1 MQAPA
6 VDVDALAPWIG
17 RRESVSDALSPFPA
31 EALAAT
37 LDRDDR
43 FAVGDALPPL
53 WHWVYFL
60 ERHKTAE
67 LAANGHVRHGGFLPP
82 MPFPRRMFAGA
93 RIRFQRPLR
102 LGTEATRE
110 ATIADIQLK
119 QGTSGALLFMSMR
132 VSIRTDEGCAITE
145 EQDIVYR
152 APAAGAVPAP
162 VRRAQP
168 APVWVREVDANALL
182 LFRYSALI
190 FNAHRIHW
198 DAPYATGEEGYPGLV
213 VHGQL
218 IATWL
223 ADLVRRHCERPL
235 AGFRFRS
242 LRALIADTPCR
253 LCAVPGADGIRLW
266 AEDEEGTLMEAFAE
280 LA

>member
-1 MQAPA
+1 
-6 VDVDALAPWIG
+6 
-17 RRESVSDALSPFPA
+17 
-31 EALAAT
+31 
-37 LDRDDR
+37 
-43 FAVGDALPPL
+43 
-53 WHWVYFL
+53 
-60 ERHKTAE
+60 
-67 LAANGHVRHGGFLPP
+67 

-190 FNAHRIHW
+190 FNAHRI
-198 DAPYATGEEGYPGLV
+198 
-213 VHGQL
+213 
-218 IATWL
+218 
-223 ADLVRRHCERPL
+223 
-235 AGFRFRS
+235 
-242 LRALIADTPCR
+242 
-253 LCAVPGADGIRLW
+253 
-266 AEDEEGTLMEAFAE
+266 
-280 LA
+280 

>member
-1 MQAPA
+1 A

-67 LAANGHVRHGGFLPP
+67 LARNGHVRHGGFLPP

-93 RIRFQRPLR
+93 RIRFERPLQ
-102 LGTEATRE
+102 LGRAATRE
-110 ATIADIQLK
+110 TTIADIQLK
-119 QGTSGALLFMSMR
+119 QGSSGALLFMALR
-132 VSIRTDEGCAITE
+132 VAIRTHEGCAITE

-152 APAAGAVPAP
+152 TPAARGGAAP

-168 APVWVREVDANALL
+168 TPVWEREVEANALL
-182 LFRYSALI
+182 LFRYS
-190 FNAHRIHW
+190 
-198 DAPYATGEEGYPGLV
+198 
-213 VHGQL
+213 
-218 IATWL
+218 
-223 ADLVRRHCERPL
+223 
-235 AGFRFRS
+235 
-242 LRALIADTPCR
+242 
-253 LCAVPGADGIRLW
+253 
-266 AEDEEGTLMEAFAE
+266 
-280 LA
+280 